1 MKLGERI
8 KTMGFMPD
16 VKGLTEKFD
25 TKFEELHEILVEIRD
40 VLVQI
45 RDKGAPV

>member
-1 MKLGERI
+1 MARKPFFAG
-8 KTMGFMPD
+8 MFPD

-25 TKFEELHEILVEIRD
+25 AKFEELRQILVEIRD

-45 RDKGAPV
+45 RDKGAA

>member
-1 MKLGERI
+1 MARKSLF
-8 KTMGFMPD
+8 GFMPD
-16 VKGLTEKFD
+16 MKGLTEKFD
-25 TKFEELHEILVEIRD
+25 TKFEELRTLLVEIRD